1 MNIGAVDIG
10 GTKTIVAVSD
20 EKGHIVEQITFQT
33 ILKDCY
39 QTFDLCCKYL
49 NELTEKIS
57 ININDLNGIG
67 INVPGMFNPE
77 TQKLIKAPFTSWEDI
92 PVTEY
97 FKAKLNFQN
106 IFVENDVKNCALG
119 EKYFGY
125 KDLYKN
131 YIWITVST
139 GIGSA
144 IVINGRILH
153 GNDNMAG
160 EIGHIKVEYEQPIK
174 CTCGA
179 YGCLEGYASGNAIT
193 QMVITKMKDDKK
205 FVNEFESRNL
215 SFDAKGC
222 SCLAKIGVPSAVE
235 IYNNM
240 ANYLS
245 RGIATAINLINPQ
258 VVIIG
263 GGVASSFDL
272 LLPLVRKY
280 IKNYILDTLS
290 NVPIIQTKLGYEAA
304 LIGTIALVL
313 ESINNKV
320 V

>member
-1 MNIGAVDIG
+1 MNIGAIDIG
-10 GTKTIVAVSD
+10 GTKTIVAISD
-20 EKGHIVEQITFQT
+20 ENSNILEKVTFKT
-33 ILKDCY
+33 PLKDCY
-39 QTFDLCCKYL
+39 QTFDLCCRYL
-49 NELTEKIS
+49 YELTAKLS
-57 ININDLNGIG
+57 INISDLYGIG
-67 INVPGMFNPE
+67 INVPGMFNSD
-77 TQKLIKAPFTSWEDI
+77 TQKLIKAPFATWENI

-97 FKAKLNFQN
+97 FKIKLNFQKV
-106 IFVENDVKNCALG
+106 FVENDVNNCALG

-125 KDLYKN
+125 QDLYNN

-144 IVINGRILH
+144 IVINGKILH

-160 EIGHIKVEYEQPIK
+160 EIGHVKVEYEQPIK

-193 QMVITKMKDDKK
+193 QKVIARIKDDNN
-205 FVNEFESRNL
+205 FRNEFECRNL

-222 SCLAKIGVPSAVE
+222 SYLAEIGVPSAVE
-235 IYNNM
+235 IYDNM

-245 RGIATAINLINPQ
+245 RGIAAAINLINPQ

-263 GGVASSFDL
+263 GGVARSFDL
-272 LLPLVRKY
+272 LLPLIRKH
-280 IKNYILDTLS
+280 IKNYILNTLS

-304 LIGTIALVL
+304 LVGTIALVL
-313 ESINNKV
+313 ENTK
-320 V
+320 